1 MNTNFYTPRYRSG
14 MSMGMILVIIVAV
27 AALVAGVYYYVWPM
41 MSGAGASHGVSHE
54 IISNR
59 LPKMPLPSQ
68 PQPAVS
74 GQQVL
79 DVTMPSSFTDTLHS
93 HEPNAPT
100 MATHDDPYGSSILSN
115 PLPQSYE
122 DPDIVHRV
130 RKQGWVVDLTHGVDS
145 EAKTKFDC
153 ASICAGH
160 VQLIDAKVY
169 EQCNCYG
176 AM

>member
-1 MNTNFYTPRYRSG
+1 MDTNFYTPRYRSG
-14 MSMGMILVIIVAV
+14 MSMGMIVIIIVAV
-27 AALVAGVYYYVWPM
+27 AALIAGVYYYLWPM
-41 MSGAGASHGVSHE
+41 MSAAGASHVSLE
-54 IISNR
+54 PISNM
-59 LPKMPLPSQ
+59 LPKMPLPFN

-74 GQQVL
+74 DQQVA
-79 DVTMPSSFTDTLHS
+79 DDNTVATSFTDTLHS

-100 MATHDDPYGSSILSN
+100 TAMQGDPYGSSILAN
-115 PLPQSYE
+115 PLPQAYE